1 MSLLGRIKVKLF
13 QVQAIGNVCDLDRGC
28 AVVLDEFRAG
38 KLGRITLELPA
49 QETRRRI
56 ALPGAAPREEEN
68 HGEN

>member
-1 MSLLGRIKVKLF
+1 MDLLEGVCRGRGFLMK
-13 QVQAIGNVCDLDRGC
+13 GNVCDLDRGC